1 MSSAAARVVSTHL
14 PPTKFAP
21 HLPTAVEIVQSLL
34 ARHGP
39 MRTQQIFREGLA
51 QYPSE
56 TVLNPP
62 PPPEKVVRLPD
73 GSVKMR
79 FAANVRGN
87 QTPWQPMPTPGHPD
101 HPFLSM
107 ANLKGTVLA
116 QLESLNLIQKV
127 PVETPLVEPSD
138 IAEAHSVALKLTRR
152 RQREKAKEIGWGIG
166 FRLAKQAKRDWENAV
181 YALEVEKVEP
191 KMTKTVWVW
200 VPTTKE
206 GGEVEMTVEERQ
218 RIAEEYTKSVQA
230 PNQPSDVASTSK
242 ENAQAPSSTLFRS
255 ILDDPAVKRRWEMA
269 RNAEL
274 KRREIIDRK
283 TIEIQQRR
291 ERGEASRQAAE
302 LENQARQEEDRR
314 RGIVPPKPLTEQE
327 RLEMLR
333 SAAAKRFAA
342 LKAEA
347 AQAKEKFWSMSP
359 KQGGP
364 KRNELLDY
372 LGEEDEPVERDRRAS
387 RAGDY
392 GYNRRESDSNGRK
405 ARGGSSSPR
414 SGGFGL
420 KPRDVDR
427 QPRL

>member
-1 MSSAAARVVSTHL
+1 MAAAHVVSTHL
-14 PPTKFAP
+14 PPTKFAS
-21 HLPTAVEIVQSLL
+21 HLPTAVEIVQTLL

-39 MRTQQIFREGLA
+39 LRTQQIFREGLA
-51 QYPSE
+51 QFPSE

-73 GSVKMR
+73 GSIKMR

-127 PVETPLVEPSD
+127 PVETPLVDPKD
-138 IAEAHSVALKLTRR
+138 IAEAHAVALKLTRR
-152 RQREKAKEIGWGIG
+152 RQREKAQEIGWGIG

-181 YALEVEKVEP
+181 YALEVEKVPP

-200 VPTTKE
+200 VPTTE
-206 GGEVEMTVEERQ
+206 ASGEMTQERQ
-218 RIAEEYTKSVQA
+218 RIAEEYARNIQA
-230 PNQPSDVASTSK
+230 QSEPSDTASTSTTS
-242 ENAQAPSSTLFRS
+242 AVTPSSTLFRS
-255 ILDDPAVKRRWEMA
+255 VLDDPAVKRRWDLA

-283 TIEIQQRR
+283 ASEILQRR
-291 ERGEASRQAAE
+291 ERGEEQRRQAEA
-302 LENQARQEEDRR
+302 ARQAKEDEDRR
-314 RGIVPPKPLTEQE
+314 RGIVPPTPLSEQE

-347 AQAKEKFWSMSP
+347 AEARDKFWSTP
-359 KQGGP
+359 NVGP
-364 KRNELLDY
+364 KRNELLEH
-372 LGEEDEPVERDRRAS
+372 LGDDGAEHQGQIQGRAS
-387 RAGDY
+387 RDERSDD
-392 GYNRRESDSNGRK
+392 RRFDSDRRGR
-405 ARGGSSSPR
+405 APQSPR
-414 SGGFGL
+414 SSGFGL
-420 KPRDVDR
+420 RSREPERR
-427 QPRL
+427 PRL